1 MMDDVWRVASSGR
14 VTLFLIVLIVLSLA
28 LAAIFPQQPSGLE
41 ARAAARWLDAT
52 ATSAGRF
59 GPLLRSLGLFSVMG
73 GIGQRVLLAA
83 LAYNLALRVAAQTQ
97 QAWRAWRGSD
107 TLPEPPM
114 GAPHCSITLSEPLS
128 AAPAYV
134 QNKLRARY
142 REVTVREALDRTNVP
157 TFERSTVPAECVY
170 AERRRYG
177 AVGPLLACAGPL
189 LAMLG
194 LLVNSASGWRT
205 ADISLASGEHT
216 ALRQAG
222 GLMLTL
228 DGISG
233 DGGATTSTITATRGD
248 GTARQ
253 VSARPLLPA
262 RWGNLWIFQR
272 STGAALSVRARDD
285 GGRALLL
292 QVLDPVGQASGELH
306 IAFRP
311 KETEQEFA
319 APAQNLVFRVVS
331 YPALPQK
338 GIGRPVFVVEAYRGD
353 DPTPVLRELV
363 QDEADLTLADQT
375 YVLRRDR
382 YAVLEI
388 GYWPGGFLV
397 AAGIFV
403 MLLGLAITL
412 VWRHTQAWVTLPS
425 SDDMAVGVV
434 TVTSPLGSRGE
445 LATLAQML
453 GGEALDQRAVTGDRP
468 YQCKEGEDK

>member
-1 MMDDVWRVASSGR
+1 MDDVWRIASSAR
-14 VTLFLIVLIVLSLA
+14 VTLILIALLVLSSA
-28 LAAIFPQQPSGLE
+28 LAATFPQQPSGLE

-59 GPLLRSLGLFSVMG
+59 GPLLRSLGLFGVMG

-83 LAYNLALRVAAQTQ
+83 LAYNLALRLAAQAQ

-107 TLPEPPM
+107 VLPEPPM
-114 GAPHCSITLSEPLS
+114 GAAHCRITVSEPLTD
-128 AAPAYV
+128 APAYV

-142 REVTVREALDRTNVP
+142 REVTVRDEPPGVRAQ
-157 TFERSTVPAECVY
+157 ESTRYVY
-170 AERRRYG
+170 AERRRFGTVG
-177 AVGPLLACAGPL
+177 ALLACAGPL
-189 LAMLG
+189 LALLG

-205 ADISLASGEHT
+205 SDVSLASGDHT
-216 ALRQAG
+216 TLRQAG

-233 DGGATTSTITATRGD
+233 DGGATTSVITATRED

-253 VSARPLLPA
+253 VRARPLLPA
-262 RWGNLWIFQR
+262 RWGDLWILQR
-272 STGAALSVRARDD
+272 STGAALSVLARDD
-285 GGRALLL
+285 RGRPLLL
-292 QVLDPVGQASGELH
+292 QALEPAGQASGELH

-311 KETEQEFA
+311 TDTEQEFA

-331 YPALPQK
+331 YPALPEK
-338 GIGRPVFVVEAYRGD
+338 GIDRPVFVVEAYRGD

-363 QDEADLTLADQT
+363 QDQADLTLADQT

-388 GYWPGGFLV
+388 GYLPGGSLV
-397 AAGIFV
+397 AAGILL
-403 MLLGLAITL
+403 MLLGLAIAL
-412 VWRHTQAWVTLPS
+412 AWRYTQAWVILHS
-425 SDDMAVGVV
+425 ANGKANGIV
-434 TVTSPLGSRGE
+434 TAESPLGSRRE

-453 GGEALDQRAVTGDRP
+453 GWQALDCKEGEALD
-468 YQCKEGEDK
+468 CKEGEALDRREGEDK